1 MLNEIAH
8 LAAFLARH
16 RPTRER
22 PRHERIDGWSVRFAQ
37 SEDDL
42 SWSFLLLGAAWSGPY
57 LGFDE
62 AVESARRA
70 VARHRASHLRL
81 GCTCPEPFAEDDLAC
96 ASCERSMLDLQATLD
111 EAGLPDGIDWDEY
124 DRRQG

>member
-22 PRHERIDGWSVRFAQ
+22 PRHERIDGRSVQLAQ
-37 SEDDL
+37 SDDDL

-57 LGFDE
+57 PGFDE

-70 VARHRASHLRL
+70 VARHR

-96 ASCERSMLDLQATLD
+96 ASCERSMLELQAKLD

-124 DRRQG
+124 SRRQG